1 MKKYKDYLGEG
12 DSALSDEDKERA
24 MKRAMAHADGPERG
38 EDRKKVSVAKA
49 PWEESVNEA
58 GGYYTKGVWDMIE
71 KHGADKVMRDM
82 LEFLDADQIEAFV
95 SAQDSM
101 EESSVYAEGVH
112 SGPKAEAGMKIMK
125 MLDDEVMIGTITD
138 VSPEGIT
145 AKFEDGT
152 TDTYEEGYYDWAYDA
167 DLNPNKEVP
176 FVTYDSAESDD
187 DISELKKLSGI
198 EEAVD
203 ADEDTVRELVLYADN
218 DEQLYTQSTAPIQ
231 KNLSKKFTKGTY
243 DHELAAK
250 LWKYHAD
257 RAAKK
262 YGKEHGNDDG
272 FAMFSP
278 ADRRAAAQEF
288 ADNWLAE
295 LEAGNVHESAKP
307 DFLDIDKDGDK
318 EESMKKAAK
327 DAESVDEAVAELR
340 RLSGL

>member
-1 MKKYKDYLGEG
+1 MKKFKDYLGEG
-12 DSALSDEDKERA
+12 DAALSDEDKERA

-49 PWEESVNEA
+49 PWDESVNEA
-58 GGYYTKGVWDMIE
+58 GGYYTKDVWDMIE
-71 KHGADKVMRDM
+71 KYGVDKVMRDM

-95 SAQDSM
+95 NSFGQNSRVYG
-101 EESSVYAEGVH
+101 ESG
-112 SGPKAEAGMKIMK
+112 
-125 MLDDEVMIGTITD
+125 
-138 VSPEGIT
+138 
-145 AKFEDGT
+145 
-152 TDTYEEGYYDWAYDA
+152 
-167 DLNPNKEVP
+167 
-176 FVTYDSAESDD
+176 D

-198 EEAVD
+198 EEAMD

-218 DEQLYTQSTAPIQ
+218 DGQLYTQSTAPIQ

>member
-1 MKKYKDYLGEG
+1 MKKFKDYLGES
-12 DSALSDEDKERA
+12 DSALSDEEKERA
-24 MKRAMAHADGPERG
+24 MKRAMAHADEPERG

-49 PWEESVNEA
+49 PWESVETNEADDEYSSNQHAQLEYIHHVLQECGDGNIDNAMIDQAIEFVEDIREQHFDADGFTKSESV
-58 GGYYTKGVWDMIE
+58 G
-71 KHGADKVMRDM
+71 
-82 LEFLDADQIEAFV
+82 
-95 SAQDSM
+95 
-101 EESSVYAEGVH
+101 
-112 SGPKAEAGMKIMK
+112 
-125 MLDDEVMIGTITD
+125 
-138 VSPEGIT
+138 
-145 AKFEDGT
+145 
-152 TDTYEEGYYDWAYDA
+152 
-167 DLNPNKEVP
+167 
-176 FVTYDSAESDD
+176 D

-198 EEAVD
+198 EEAMD

-218 DEQLYTQSTAPIQ
+218 DGQLYTQSTAPIQ

>member
-1 MKKYKDYLGEG
+1 MKKFKDYLGEG
-12 DSALSDEDKERA
+12 DAALSDEDKERA

-49 PWEESVNEA
+49 PWDESVNEA

-71 KHGADKVMRDM
+71 KHGVDKVMRDM

-101 EESSVYAEGVH
+101 EESSVYGE
-112 SGPKAEAGMKIMK
+112 SG
-125 MLDDEVMIGTITD
+125 
-138 VSPEGIT
+138 
-145 AKFEDGT
+145 
-152 TDTYEEGYYDWAYDA
+152 
-167 DLNPNKEVP
+167 
-176 FVTYDSAESDD
+176 D

-198 EEAVD
+198 EEAMD

-218 DEQLYTQSTAPIQ
+218 DEQLYSQSTAPIQ